1 MKLLQ
6 INNLGGAAQ
15 GEAEKVIESIE
26 FSWGSLLGVIIVFVF
41 TWFVLRLI
49 RKFINRPIRGKEVDR
64 GRRHSVFLI
73 IKYVLWVI
81 AIVFCFELLGID
93 STFLLTSSAA
103 LLVGL
108 GLGIQNIFNDFV
120 SGVIILFDGTLEI
133 GDIVEVD
140 GMVCQVKKI
149 TLRNSKVMN
158 RDDKIII
165 VPNRKFVNENVVNW
179 SHHDLMTR
187 FIVSVGVH
195 YKEDENL
202 VRAALLQAMNDTPKI
217 VNYKG
222 YAPFVRFKEFGDS
235 TLVFE
240 AIFWSK
246 EIFRIEN
253 VQSDLR
259 FNIRRRFR
267 ENNIEIA
274 FPQLDIH
281 LRSDVREV
289 RHDDLKIEAPDSTR
303 KLDA

>member
-1 MKLLQ
+1 MILLQ
-6 INNLGGAAQ
+6 AQ
-15 GEAEKVIESIE
+15 TGNEDKMFESLN
-26 FSWGSLLGVIIVFVF
+26 FSWGSLLGVTIVFVV
-41 TWFVLRLI
+41 TWLLIRLI
-49 RKFINRPIRGKEVDR
+49 RKFINRSIRGKEVDK
-64 GRRHSVFLI
+64 GRRSSVFII
-73 IKYVLWVI
+73 IKYILYVF
-81 AIVFCFELLGID
+81 AIVFSFELIGID

-108 GLGIQNIFNDFV
+108 GLGIQNIFNDIV

-133 GDIVEVD
+133 GDIIEVD
-140 GMVCQVKKI
+140 GMVCQVTKI
-149 TLRNSKVMN
+149 NLRNSKVLN
-158 RDDKIII
+158 RDDKVII

-179 SHHDLMTR
+179 SHQEMLTR
-187 FIVSVGVH
+187 FMVTVGVH

-202 VRAALLQAMNDTPKI
+202 VRAALLQAMNDTPKV

-222 YAPFVRFKEFGDS
+222 LTPFVRFKDFGES
-235 TLVFE
+235 TLIFE

-281 LRSDVREV
+281 FRSNQTKSADPIQVESSPTQG
-289 RHDDLKIEAPDSTR
+289 KISS
-303 KLDA
+303 